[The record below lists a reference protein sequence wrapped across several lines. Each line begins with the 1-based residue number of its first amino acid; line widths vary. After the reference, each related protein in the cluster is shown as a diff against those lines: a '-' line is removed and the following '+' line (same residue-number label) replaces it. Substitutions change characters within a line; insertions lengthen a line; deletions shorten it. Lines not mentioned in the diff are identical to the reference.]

1 MAKEIILGIDFSR
14 DYSQL
19 SYLDDTGKPKSV
31 SIGTENNYLIPTA
44 VCFNS
49 ELKEWS
55 AGDEAINKSH
65 SENSRLIR
73 ELPLLFNED
82 TEEDV
87 GKIMTVFFAYLLK
100 LAVNQCMEDL

>member
-55 AGDEAINKSH
+55 AGDEAIN
-65 SENSRLIR
+65 
-73 ELPLLFNED
+73 
-82 TEEDV
+82 T
-87 GKIMTVFFAYLLK
+87 K
-100 LAVNQCMEDL
+100 LQGNAL

>member
-1 MAKEIILGIDFSR
+1 MIQENQ
-14 DYSQL
+14 SQ
-19 SYLDDTGKPKSV
+19 V

-73 ELPLLFNED
+73 ELPLLLMRIQ
-82 TEEDV
+82 
-87 GKIMTVFFAYLLK
+87 KKM
-100 LAVNQCMEDL
+100 

>member
-1 MAKEIILGIDFSR
+1 MAKQKILGIDFSR

-31 SIGTENNYLIPTA
+31 SIGTESNYLIPTA

-55 AGDEAINKSH
+55 AGRRCR
-65 SENSRLIR
+65 ENNDGFLCIFIETCS
-73 ELPLLFNED
+73 
-82 TEEDV
+82 
-87 GKIMTVFFAYLLK
+87 
-100 LAVNQCMEDL
+100 